1 MRATDIIRNVLD
13 MIDAINRRPQAAVV
27 IATQPQDETSLDDE
41 SRRFEQIQDLQTP
54 EPQGFAN
61 QPQERVSDVSAV
73 TTAAGGGMNGP
84 KHPADLRVKDASA
97 YVNIGRG
104 ER

>member
-13 MIDAINRRPQAAVV
+13 MIDAINRRPQVAVA
-27 IATQPQDETSLDDE
+27 ITAEPEETPTNDAE
-41 SRRFEQIQDLQTP
+41 RRFDQIADVKTELP
-54 EPQGFAN
+54 AVGFAN
-61 QPQERVSDVSAV
+61 QPQERVSSISAV

-84 KHPADLRVKDASA
+84 KHPADLRVKDPS
-97 YVNIGRG
+97 GFTRG

>member
-13 MIDAINRRPQAAVV
+13 MIDAINRRPQVAVTV
-27 IATQPQDETSLDDE
+27 TTDTEQESQDDAE
-41 SRRFEQIQDLQTP
+41 RRFEQIADVKTELPQ
-54 EPQGFAN
+54 QGFAN
-61 QPQERVSDVSAV
+61 QPQERVSSISAV

-84 KHPADLRVKDASA
+84 KHPADLRVKDPSG
-97 YVNIGRG
+97 YVGRG

>member
-13 MIDAINRRPQAAVV
+13 MIDAINRRPQAAV
-27 IATQPQDETSLDDE
+27 IISTDSEQESSLDDE
-41 SRRFEQIQDLQTP
+41 SRRLEQVQDLQTP
-54 EPQGFAN
+54 PPQGFAN
-61 QPQERVSDVSAV
+61 QPQERVSDISAV

>member
-13 MIDAINRRPQAAVV
+13 MIDAINRRPQVEV
-27 IATQPQDETSLDDE
+27 TVSTEPPTDDAE
-41 SRRFEQIQDLQTP
+41 RRFDQIDDIKTELP
-54 EPQGFAN
+54 AMGFAN
-61 QPQERVSDVSAV
+61 QPQERVSSISAV

-84 KHPADLRVKDASA
+84 KHPADLRVKDPSG
-97 YVNIGRG
+97 YVGRG